1 MSTRKPKTIEQAE
14 QEVATAMDE
23 IIRAQGRLK
32 KAATFLIHQ
41 GNTPSRSSCHYHFAV
56 AISDANRLF
65 TDTRV
70 TLFQASKKHQEEQ
83 GNAS

>member
-1 MSTRKPKTIEQAE
+1 
-14 QEVATAMDE
+14 MDE

-41 GNTPSRSSCHYHFAV
+41 GNTPSQSSCHYHFAV
-56 AISDANRLF
+56 AISEANRQF

-70 TLFQASKKHQEEQ
+70 TLFQASKKHEEQ
-83 GNAS
+83 SS